1 MSDLQEI
8 KAQYYVIILCQA
20 ETANDVWEK
29 FSDYAEYNDV
39 EKLSEHDVPISIDKM
54 MKEKYN
60 RDCMM
65 ISLVGG
71 LSTVINMIQELNPK
85 WGRHINSL
93 FTMNHGSMT
102 VIDIS

>member
-8 KAQYYVIILCQA
+8 KAQYYVIILNQG

-29 FSDYAEYNDV
+29 FSDYAEDNDV
-39 EKLSEHDVPISIDKM
+39 EKLTEHIIPIFVNEM
-54 MKEKYN
+54 VKEKYN

-85 WGRHINSL
+85 WGRHINGL